1 LNLLGRFLKAFPL
14 PLYMLEKQEQVDNS
28 TLLGSEFQELAFKHV
43 DSLYST
49 ALRMTK
55 NNLDAEDLIQDVYL
69 RAFRFFHR
77 FEKGTNFKAW
87 IFKILTNTYINQYRK
102 KINKPYHV
110 DLEKVQY
117 NYDDKETTAQTSAQE
132 CERLD
137 YETLFDDE
145 IKNALQQIPDEFRVV
160 VLLADVESFSY
171 KEVAKIV
178 GCPIGTVMSR
188 LSRGRKQ
195 LQNNLREYATK
206 GGFIRKIEN

>member
-1 LNLLGRFLKAFPL
+1 
-14 PLYMLEKQEQVDNS
+14 MLEKQRQVDNS
-28 TLLGSEFQELAFKHV
+28 ILVGNEFQALAFEHV
-43 DSLYST
+43 DSLYNT

-55 NNLDAEDLIQDVYL
+55 NALDAEDLLQDVYL

-110 DLEKVQY
+110 DLEKIKY
-117 NYDDKETTAQTSAQE
+117 NYDIKEATAQTSAQE
-132 CERLD
+132 SERLD

-160 VLLADVESFSY
+160 VLLAEVESFSY
-171 KEVAKIV
+171 KEVAKII

-195 LQNNLREYATK
+195 LQNYLREYARK
-206 GGFIRKIEN
+206 GGFINKIEN

>member
-1 LNLLGRFLKAFPL
+1 
-14 PLYMLEKQEQVDNS
+14 MLEKQRQVDNS
-28 TLLGSEFQELAFKHV
+28 TLVGNEFQALAFEHV
-43 DSLYST
+43 DSLYNT

-55 NNLDAEDLIQDVYL
+55 NALDAEDLLQDVYL

-110 DLEKVQY
+110 DLEKIKY
-117 NYDDKETTAQTSAQE
+117 NYDNKEATAQTSAQE
-132 CERLD
+132 SERLD

-171 KEVAKIV
+171 KEVAKII

-195 LQNNLREYATK
+195 LQNYLREYARK
-206 GGFIRKIEN
+206 GGFINKIEN

>member
-1 LNLLGRFLKAFPL
+1 
-14 PLYMLEKQEQVDNS
+14 MLEKQRQVDNS
-28 TLLGSEFQELAFKHV
+28 TLVGNEFQALAFEHV
-43 DSLYST
+43 DSLYNT

-55 NNLDAEDLIQDVYL
+55 NALDAEDLLQDVYL

-102 KINKPYHV
+102 KINKPYNV
-110 DLEKVQY
+110 DLEKIKY
-117 NYDDKETTAQTSAQE
+117 NYDDKEATVQTSAQE
-132 CERLD
+132 SERLD

-171 KEVAKIV
+171 KEVAKII

-195 LQNNLREYATK
+195 LLNYLREYATK
-206 GGFIRKIEN
+206 GGFINKIEN

>member
-1 LNLLGRFLKAFPL
+1 
-14 PLYMLEKQEQVDNS
+14 MLEKQRQVDNS
-28 TLLGSEFQELAFKHV
+28 TLVGNEFQALSFEHV
-43 DSLYST
+43 DSLYNT
-49 ALRMTK
+49 AVRMTQ
-55 NNLDAEDLIQDVYL
+55 NALDAEDLVQDVYL

-77 FEKGTNFKAW
+77 FERGTNFKAW

-110 DLEKVQY
+110 DLEKIKY
-117 NYDDKETTAQTSAQE
+117 NYDDKEAAAQTSTQE
-132 CERLD
+132 SERLD

-171 KEVAKIV
+171 KEVAKII

-195 LQNNLREYATK
+195 LQNSLRGYATK
-206 GGFIRKIEN
+206 GGFINKIEN

>member
-1 LNLLGRFLKAFPL
+1 
-14 PLYMLEKQEQVDNS
+14 MLEKQRQVDNS
-28 TLLGSEFQELAFKHV
+28 TLVGNEFQALAFEHV
-43 DSLYST
+43 DSLYNT

-55 NNLDAEDLIQDVYL
+55 NALDAEDLLQDVYL

-110 DLEKVQY
+110 DLEKIKY
-117 NYDDKETTAQTSAQE
+117 NYDNKEATAQISAQE
-132 CERLD
+132 SERLD

-171 KEVAKIV
+171 KEVAKII

-195 LQNNLREYATK
+195 LQNYLREYARK
-206 GGFIRKIEN
+206 GGFINKIEN

>member
-1 LNLLGRFLKAFPL
+1 
-14 PLYMLEKQEQVDNS
+14 MLEKQREVDNS
-28 TLLGSEFQELAFKHV
+28 TLVGNEFQALAFEHV
-43 DSLYST
+43 DSLYNT
-49 ALRMTK
+49 AVRMTK
-55 NNLDAEDLIQDVYL
+55 NALDAEDLLQDVYL

-77 FEKGTNFKAW
+77 FERGTNFKAW

-110 DLEKVQY
+110 DLEKIKY
-117 NYDDKETTAQTSAQE
+117 NYDDKEATAQTSAQE
-132 CERLD
+132 SERLD

-145 IKNALQQIPDEFRVV
+145 IKSALQQIPDEFRVV

-171 KEVAKIV
+171 KEVAKII

-195 LQNNLREYATK
+195 LQNYLREYATK
-206 GGFIRKIEN
+206 GGFINKIEN

>member
-1 LNLLGRFLKAFPL
+1 
-14 PLYMLEKQEQVDNS
+14 MLEKQRQVDNS
-28 TLLGSEFQELAFKHV
+28 TLVGNEFQALAFEHV
-43 DSLYST
+43 DSLYNT
-49 ALRMTK
+49 AVRMTK
-55 NNLDAEDLIQDVYL
+55 NALDAEDLLQDVYL

-77 FEKGTNFKAW
+77 FERGTNFKAW

-110 DLEKVQY
+110 DLEKIKY
-117 NYDDKETTAQTSAQE
+117 NYDDKEATAQTSAQE
-132 CERLD
+132 SERLD

-171 KEVAKIV
+171 KEVAKII

-195 LQNNLREYATK
+195 LQNHLREYATK
-206 GGFIRKIEN
+206 GGFINKIEN

>member
-1 LNLLGRFLKAFPL
+1 
-14 PLYMLEKQEQVDNS
+14 MLEKQRQVDNS
-28 TLLGSEFQELAFKHV
+28 TLLGNEFQALAFEHV
-43 DSLYST
+43 DSLYNT

-55 NNLDAEDLIQDVYL
+55 NALDAEDLLQDVYL

-110 DLEKVQY
+110 DLEKIKY
-117 NYDDKETTAQTSAQE
+117 NYDNKEATAQTSAQE
-132 CERLD
+132 SERLD

-171 KEVAKIV
+171 KEVAKII

-195 LQNNLREYATK
+195 LQNYLREYARK
-206 GGFIRKIEN
+206 GGFINKIEN

>member
-1 LNLLGRFLKAFPL
+1 
-14 PLYMLEKQEQVDNS
+14 MLEKQRQVDNS
-28 TLLGSEFQELAFKHV
+28 TLVGNEFQALAFEHV
-43 DSLYST
+43 DSLYNT

-55 NNLDAEDLIQDVYL
+55 NALDAEDLLQDVYL

-110 DLEKVQY
+110 DLEKIKY
-117 NYDDKETTAQTSAQE
+117 NYDIKEATAQTSAQE
-132 CERLD
+132 SERLD

-171 KEVAKIV
+171 KEVAKII

-195 LQNNLREYATK
+195 LQNYLREYARK
-206 GGFIRKIEN
+206 GGFINKIEN

>member
-1 LNLLGRFLKAFPL
+1 
-14 PLYMLEKQEQVDNS
+14 MLEKRRQVDNS
-28 TLLGSEFQELAFKHV
+28 TLVGNEFQALAFEHV
-43 DSLYST
+43 DSLYNT

-55 NNLDAEDLIQDVYL
+55 NALDAEDLVQDVYL

-77 FEKGTNFKAW
+77 FERGTNFKAW

-110 DLEKVQY
+110 DLEKIKY
-117 NYDDKETTAQTSAQE
+117 NYDDKEAAAQTSAQE
-132 CERLD
+132 SERLD

-171 KEVAKIV
+171 KEVAKII

-195 LQNNLREYATK
+195 LQNYLREYARK
-206 GGFIRKIEN
+206 GGFINKIEN